1 MDNELSIKLFRL
13 STGEDII
20 SSYIEDEKG
29 YVIFKNP
36 MKLIFRRVPT
46 GSTVLV
52 VLPWLPHELVKND
65 VAAINAHDIITILDL
80 KDEMIE
86 YYNNVVLSLEEL
98 DELNSGTLRERLFGG
113 EEESE
118 EVQSLDEV
126 LKEKSKNIIH

>member
-113 EEESE
+113 EEETE